1 MDSVTGAP
9 IMNVKNWRISDFF
22 CKLTKC
28 SLIRYFVSNSFTDN
42 CLLSELTTP
51 IGNVGCPI
59 HDHKNVYL
67 SENNHHQILL
77 KHNWI
82 FTKADKKGLQLGCL
96 FFHWRFCYYFISV
109 IIFQEIRSDSNWDV
123 YSQSRG
129 RGCSTSGLSTSGA

>member
-1 MDSVTGAP
+1 MEDGNGAMDSVTGAP
-9 IMNVKNWRISDFF
+9 IMNVENWRISDFF
-22 CKLTKC
+22 FKLTKC

-59 HDHKNVYL
+59 HDHENVYL

-96 FFHWRFCYYFISV
+96 FFHWHFCYYYFFKSHNCSGDPKR
-109 IIFQEIRSDSNWDV
+109 FQL
-123 YSQSRG
+123 G
-129 RGCSTSGLSTSGA
+129 RLFTE